1 MPIFHYQAFDV
12 TGALHKGTQ
21 DAANE
26 SEVRQLLRSKDLFPK
41 EIRTSRFTR
50 KSNKAKTSEGFKLPE
65 FAKRRNYAKSLM
77 LFTRQLEVLLDATI
91 PYDKAFQLII
101 PQTEDHSFQSILSD
115 IRGRLL
121 EGESLANSMEKHPE
135 AFPAMYISMV
145 RSGENGGN
153 LGMIMKR
160 LADYYERQDRL
171 RSQIRSAMIY
181 PAFMT
186 VFGFAVVVFMVTNI
200 VPKITRIFQ
209 SRDAALPLPTRLLI
223 GLSEL
228 LSGNLLLLAVVV
240 LLMILSGTVF
250 LRSPSGRRFRDWTE
264 LKLPMFNRIWIKIL
278 VARYCQTL
286 GTLLKSGV
294 DLKTSLEI
302 AKHVVVNRR
311 FISALDKM
319 IIDVN
324 NKGVPLS
331 AAMGKLEYF
340 PEYVRHVVAIGEEA
354 ARVDE
359 LLEKVAD
366 RMQEEIQSLVEA
378 LTALLQPALILLM
391 GGIVGFIALAVLLPM
406 LSMNQLL
413 QLSLIHI
420 SEPTRPY

>member
-1 MPIFHYQAFDV
+1 MPIFHYQAFDA

-26 SEVRQLLRSKDLFPK
+26 SEVRQLLRSKELFPK

-101 PQTEDHSFQSILSD
+101 PQTEDHSFQSILSE

-200 VPKITRIFQ
+200 VPKITRIFE

-228 LSGNLLLLAVVV
+228 LSGNLLVLAVVV
-240 LLMILSGTVF
+240 LLMILSGTIF

-413 QLSLIHI
+413 Q
-420 SEPTRPY
+420 

>member
-1 MPIFHYQAFDV
+1 MPIFHYQAFDA

-50 KSNKAKTSEGFKLPE
+50 KSNKSKTSEGFKLPE

-101 PQTEDHSFQSILSD
+101 PQTEDHSFQSILSE

-200 VPKITRIFQ
+200 VPKITRIFE

-228 LSGNLLLLAVVV
+228 LSGNLIVLAVVV
-240 LLMILSGTVF
+240 LLMILSGTIF

-413 QLSLIHI
+413 Q
-420 SEPTRPY
+420 

>member
-1 MPIFHYQAFDV
+1 MPIFHYQAFDA

-26 SEVRQLLRSKDLFPK
+26 SEVRQLLRSQDLFPK

-101 PQTEDHSFQSILSD
+101 PQTEDHSFQSILSE

-200 VPKITRIFQ
+200 VPKITRIFE

-228 LSGNLLLLAVVV
+228 LSGNLLVLAVVV
-240 LLMILSGTVF
+240 LLMILSGTIF
-250 LRSPSGRRFRDWTE
+250 MRSPSGRRFRDWTE

-413 QLSLIHI
+413 Q
-420 SEPTRPY
+420 

>member
-1 MPIFHYQAFDV
+1 MPIFHYQAFDA

-101 PQTEDHSFQSILSD
+101 PQTEDHSFQSILSE

-200 VPKITRIFQ
+200 VPKITRIFE

-228 LSGNLLLLAVVV
+228 LSGNLLVLAVVV
-240 LLMILSGTVF
+240 LLMILSGTIF

-324 NKGVPLS
+324 NRGVPLS

-413 QLSLIHI
+413 Q
-420 SEPTRPY
+420 

>member
-1 MPIFHYQAFDV
+1 MPIFHYQAFDA

-50 KSNKAKTSEGFKLPE
+50 KSNKAKSSEGFKLPE

-101 PQTEDHSFQSILSD
+101 PQTEDHSFQSILSE

-145 RSGENGGN
+145 RSGENAGN

-200 VPKITRIFQ
+200 VPKITRIFE

-228 LSGNLLLLAVVV
+228 LSGNLLVLAVVV
-240 LLMILSGTVF
+240 LLMILSGTIF
-250 LRSPSGRRFRDWTE
+250 LRSPSGRRFRDWIE

-413 QLSLIHI
+413 Q
-420 SEPTRPY
+420 

>member
-1 MPIFHYQAFDV
+1 
-12 TGALHKGTQ
+12 
-21 DAANE
+21 
-26 SEVRQLLRSKDLFPK
+26 
-41 EIRTSRFTR
+41 
-50 KSNKAKTSEGFKLPE
+50 
-65 FAKRRNYAKSLM
+65 M

-101 PQTEDHSFQSILSD
+101 PQTEDHSFQSILSE

-200 VPKITRIFQ
+200 VPKITLIFE

-240 LLMILSGTVF
+240 LLMILSGMIF
-250 LRSPSGRRFRDWTE
+250 LRSPSGRRFRDWIE

-340 PEYVRHVVAIGEEA
+340 PEYVRHVVAIGDEA

-413 QLSLIHI
+413 Q
-420 SEPTRPY
+420 

>member
-1 MPIFHYQAFDV
+1 MPIFHYQAFDA

-101 PQTEDHSFQSILSD
+101 PQTEDHSFQSILSE

-200 VPKITRIFQ
+200 VPKITRIFE

-228 LSGNLLLLAVVV
+228 LSGNLLVLAVVV
-240 LLMILSGTVF
+240 LLMILSGTIF

-366 RMQEEIQSLVEA
+366 RMQEEIQSLIEA

-413 QLSLIHI
+413 Q
-420 SEPTRPY
+420 

>member
-1 MPIFHYQAFDV
+1 MPIFHYQAFDA

-101 PQTEDHSFQSILSD
+101 PQTEDHSFQSILSE

-186 VFGFAVVVFMVTNI
+186 VFGFAVVVFMMTNI
-200 VPKITRIFQ
+200 VPKITRIFE

-228 LSGNLLLLAVVV
+228 LSGNLLVLAVVV
-240 LLMILSGTVF
+240 LLMILSGTIF

-413 QLSLIHI
+413 Q
-420 SEPTRPY
+420 

>member
-1 MPIFHYQAFDV
+1 MPIFHYQAFDA

-26 SEVRQLLRSKDLFPK
+26 TEVRQLLCSKDLFPK

-101 PQTEDHSFQSILSD
+101 PQTEDHSFQSILSE

-200 VPKITRIFQ
+200 VPKITRIFE

-228 LSGNLLLLAVVV
+228 LSGNLLVLAVVV
-240 LLMILSGTVF
+240 LLMILSGTIF

-413 QLSLIHI
+413 Q
-420 SEPTRPY
+420 

>member
-1 MPIFHYQAFDV
+1 MPIFHYQAFDA

-101 PQTEDHSFQSILSD
+101 PQTEDHSFQSILSE

-200 VPKITRIFQ
+200 VPKITRSFE

-228 LSGNLLLLAVVV
+228 LSGNLLVLAVVV
-240 LLMILSGTVF
+240 LLMILSGTIF

-294 DLKTSLEI
+294 DLKL
-302 AKHVVVNRR
+302 
-311 FISALDKM
+311 
-319 IIDVN
+319 
-324 NKGVPLS
+324 PL
-331 AAMGKLEYF
+331 KL
-340 PEYVRHVVAIGEEA
+340 PS
-354 ARVDE
+354 
-359 LLEKVAD
+359 
-366 RMQEEIQSLVEA
+366 MWWS
-378 LTALLQPALILLM
+378 TA
-391 GGIVGFIALAVLLPM
+391 VSSVLW
-406 LSMNQLL
+406 
-413 QLSLIHI
+413 
-420 SEPTRPY
+420 TR

>member
-1 MPIFHYQAFDV
+1 MPIFHYQAFDA

-41 EIRTSRFTR
+41 EIRTGRFTR

-101 PQTEDHSFQSILSD
+101 PQTEDHSFQSILSE

-200 VPKITRIFQ
+200 VPKITRIFE

-228 LSGNLLLLAVVV
+228 LSGNLLVLAVVV
-240 LLMILSGTVF
+240 LLMILSGTIF

-413 QLSLIHI
+413 Q
-420 SEPTRPY
+420 

>member
-1 MPIFHYQAFDV
+1 MPIFHYQAFDA

-50 KSNKAKTSEGFKLPE
+50 KSNKAKSSEGFKLPE

-101 PQTEDHSFQSILSD
+101 PQTEDHSFQSILSE

-200 VPKITRIFQ
+200 VPKITRIFE

-240 LLMILSGTVF
+240 LLMILSGTIF

-319 IIDVN
+319 IIDIN

-413 QLSLIHI
+413 Q
-420 SEPTRPY
+420 

>member
-1 MPIFHYQAFDV
+1 MPIFHYQAFDA

-101 PQTEDHSFQSILSD
+101 PQTEDHSFQSILSE

-200 VPKITRIFQ
+200 VPKITRIFE

-228 LSGNLLLLAVVV
+228 LSGNLLVLAVVV
-240 LLMILSGTVF
+240 LLMILSGTIF

-340 PEYVRHVVAIGEEA
+340 PEYVRHIVAIGEEA

-413 QLSLIHI
+413 Q
-420 SEPTRPY
+420 

>member
-1 MPIFHYQAFDV
+1 MPIFHYQAFDA

-50 KSNKAKTSEGFKLPE
+50 KSNKAKTLEGFKLPE

-101 PQTEDHSFQSILSD
+101 PQTEDHSFQSILSE

-145 RSGENGGN
+145 RSGENAGN

-200 VPKITRIFQ
+200 VPKITRIFE

-228 LSGNLLLLAVVV
+228 LSGNLLVLAVVV
-240 LLMILSGTVF
+240 LLMILSGTIF
-250 LRSPSGRRFRDWTE
+250 LRSPSGRLFRDWTE

-413 QLSLIHI
+413 Q
-420 SEPTRPY
+420 

>member
-1 MPIFHYQAFDV
+1 MPIFHYQAFDA

-65 FAKRRNYAKSLM
+65 LAKRRNYAKSLM

-101 PQTEDHSFQSILSD
+101 PQTEDHSFQSILSE

-200 VPKITRIFQ
+200 VPKITRIFE

-228 LSGNLLLLAVVV
+228 LSGNLLVLAVVV
-240 LLMILSGTVF
+240 LLMILSGTIF

-413 QLSLIHI
+413 Q
-420 SEPTRPY
+420 

>member
-1 MPIFHYQAFDV
+1 MPIFHYQAFDA

-101 PQTEDHSFQSILSD
+101 PQTEDHSFQSILSE

-200 VPKITRIFQ
+200 VPKITRIFE

-240 LLMILSGTVF
+240 LLMILSGTIF

-413 QLSLIHI
+413 Q
-420 SEPTRPY
+420 

>member
-1 MPIFHYQAFDV
+1 MPIFHYQAFDA

-50 KSNKAKTSEGFKLPE
+50 KSNKAKSSEGFKLPE
-65 FAKRRNYAKSLM
+65 FAKKRNYAKSLM

-200 VPKITRIFQ
+200 VPKITRIFE

-228 LSGNLLLLAVVV
+228 LSGNLLVLAVVV
-240 LLMILSGTVF
+240 LLMILSGTIF

-413 QLSLIHI
+413 Q
-420 SEPTRPY
+420 

>member
-1 MPIFHYQAFDV
+1 MPIFHYQAFDA

-50 KSNKAKTSEGFKLPE
+50 ESNKAKTSEGFKLPE

-145 RSGENGGN
+145 RSGENAGN

-200 VPKITRIFQ
+200 VPKITRIFE

-228 LSGNLLLLAVVV
+228 LSGNLLVLAVVV
-240 LLMILSGTVF
+240 LLMILSGTIF

-413 QLSLIHI
+413 Q
-420 SEPTRPY
+420 

>member
-1 MPIFHYQAFDV
+1 MPIFHYQAFDA

-50 KSNKAKTSEGFKLPE
+50 KSNKSKTSEGFKLPE

-200 VPKITRIFQ
+200 VPKITRIFE

-240 LLMILSGTVF
+240 MLMILSGMIF
-250 LRSPSGRRFRDWTE
+250 MRSPSGRRFRDWIE

-302 AKHVVVNRR
+302 SKHVVVNRR
-311 FISALDKM
+311 FISALEKM

-413 QLSLIHI
+413 
-420 SEPTRPY
+420 R

>member
-1 MPIFHYQAFDV
+1 MPIFHYQAFDA

-101 PQTEDHSFQSILSD
+101 PQTEDHSFQSILSE

-200 VPKITRIFQ
+200 VPKITRIFE

-228 LSGNLLLLAVVV
+228 LSGNLLVLAVVV
-240 LLMILSGTVF
+240 MLMILSGTIF
-250 LRSPSGRRFRDWTE
+250 LRSPSGRCFRDWIE

-413 QLSLIHI
+413 Q
-420 SEPTRPY
+420 

>member
-1 MPIFHYQAFDV
+1 MPIFHYQAFDA

-50 KSNKAKTSEGFKLPE
+50 KSNKAKSSEGFKLPE

-101 PQTEDHSFQSILSD
+101 PQTEDHSFQSILSE

-200 VPKITRIFQ
+200 VPKITRIFE

-228 LSGNLLLLAVVV
+228 LSGNLLVLALVV
-240 LLMILSGTVF
+240 LLMILSGTIF

-413 QLSLIHI
+413 Q
-420 SEPTRPY
+420 

>member
-1 MPIFHYQAFDV
+1 MPIFHYQAFDA

-101 PQTEDHSFQSILSD
+101 PQSEDHSFQSILSE

-200 VPKITRIFQ
+200 VPKITRIFE

-228 LSGNLLLLAVVV
+228 LSGNLLVLAVVV
-240 LLMILSGTVF
+240 LLMILSGTIF

-302 AKHVVVNRR
+302 AKHVW
-311 FISALDKM
+311 S
-319 IIDVN
+319 
-324 NKGVPLS
+324 
-331 AAMGKLEYF
+331 
-340 PEYVRHVVAIGEEA
+340 
-354 ARVDE
+354 
-359 LLEKVAD
+359 
-366 RMQEEIQSLVEA
+366 
-378 LTALLQPALILLM
+378 TA
-391 GGIVGFIALAVLLPM
+391 VSSVLW
-406 LSMNQLL
+406 
-413 QLSLIHI
+413 
-420 SEPTRPY
+420 TR

>member
-1 MPIFHYQAFDV
+1 MPIFHYQAFDA

-50 KSNKAKTSEGFKLPE
+50 KSNKSKTSEGFKLPE

-77 LFTRQLEVLLDATI
+77 FFTRQLEVLLDATI

-101 PQTEDHSFQSILSD
+101 PQTEDHSFQSILSE

-200 VPKITRIFQ
+200 VPKITRIFE

-228 LSGNLLLLAVVV
+228 LSGNLLVLAVVV
-240 LLMILSGTVF
+240 LLMILSGTIF

-413 QLSLIHI
+413 Q
-420 SEPTRPY
+420 

>member
-1 MPIFHYQAFDV
+1 MPIFHYQAFDA

-101 PQTEDHSFQSILSD
+101 PQTEDHSFQSILSE

-135 AFPAMYISMV
+135 AFPAMYISMI

-200 VPKITRIFQ
+200 VPKITRIFE

-228 LSGNLLLLAVVV
+228 LSGNLLVLAVVV
-240 LLMILSGTVF
+240 LLMILSGTIF

-264 LKLPMFNRIWIKIL
+264 LKLPMFNRIWVKIL

-391 GGIVGFIALAVLLPM
+391 GG
-406 LSMNQLL
+406 LSV
-413 QLSLIHI
+413 S
-420 SEPTRPY
+420 SPSRFCFRCSA

>member
-1 MPIFHYQAFDV
+1 MPIFHYQAFDA

-50 KSNKAKTSEGFKLPE
+50 KSNKAKSSEGFKLPE
-65 FAKRRNYAKSLM
+65 FAKKRNYAKSLM

-101 PQTEDHSFQSILSD
+101 PQTEDHSFQSILSE

-200 VPKITRIFQ
+200 VPKITRIFE

-228 LSGNLLLLAVVV
+228 LSGNLLVLAVVV
-240 LLMILSGTVF
+240 LLMILSGTIF

-319 IIDVN
+319 IINVN

-413 QLSLIHI
+413 Q
-420 SEPTRPY
+420 

>member
-1 MPIFHYQAFDV
+1 MPIFHYQAFDA

-26 SEVRQLLRSKDLFPK
+26 SEVRQLLRSTELFPK

-91 PYDKAFQLII
+91 PYDTAIQLII
-101 PQTEDHSFQSILSD
+101 PQTEDHSFQSILSE

-200 VPKITRIFQ
+200 VPKITRIFE

-228 LSGNLLLLAVVV
+228 LSGNLLVLAVVV
-240 LLMILSGTVF
+240 LLMILSGTIF

-366 RMQEEIQSLVEA
+366 RMQEEIQSLVAA

-413 QLSLIHI
+413 Q
-420 SEPTRPY
+420 

>member
-1 MPIFHYQAFDV
+1 MPIFHYQAFDA

-101 PQTEDHSFQSILSD
+101 PQTEDHSFQSILSE

-200 VPKITRIFQ
+200 VPKITRIFE

-228 LSGNLLLLAVVV
+228 LSGNLLVLAVVV
-240 LLMILSGTVF
+240 LLMILSGTIF
-250 LRSPSGRRFRDWTE
+250 LRSPSGRRFRDWIE

-413 QLSLIHI
+413 Q
-420 SEPTRPY
+420 

>member
-1 MPIFHYQAFDV
+1 MPIFHYQAFDA

-50 KSNKAKTSEGFKLPE
+50 KSNKAKSSEGFKLPE
-65 FAKRRNYAKSLM
+65 FAKRRNYAKSLV

-200 VPKITRIFQ
+200 VPKITRIFE

-228 LSGNLLLLAVVV
+228 LSGNLLVLAVVV
-240 LLMILSGTVF
+240 LLMILSGMIF

-413 QLSLIHI
+413 Q
-420 SEPTRPY
+420 

>member
-1 MPIFHYQAFDV
+1 MPIFHYQAFDA

-50 KSNKAKTSEGFKLPE
+50 KSNKSKSSEGFKLPE

-200 VPKITRIFQ
+200 VPKITRIFE

-228 LSGNLLLLAVVV
+228 LSGNLLVLAVVV
-240 LLMILSGTVF
+240 LLMILSGTIF

-413 QLSLIHI
+413 Q
-420 SEPTRPY
+420 